1 MDTPNLDK
9 MLRDAAGGTSI
20 FTLEKEVPAA
30 LKEFSAWKA
39 DMESR
44 LTALEGPSNVV
55 GGRHP
60 GSTGSG
66 D

>member
-9 MLRDAAGGTSI
+9 MLQDAAKGTSL

-39 DMESR
+39 DVETR
-44 LTALEGPSNVV
+44 LQALEAAPKK
-55 GGRHP
+55 
-60 GSTGSG
+60 TGA
-66 D
+66 